1 MGSFAGPE
9 IVTDG
14 LVFAYDMGNPDKS
27 WIGQPTINTVN
38 AISTAILTYNNPGF
52 SGTSTNTGL
61 TYRGMPIYELTF
73 IPQDA
78 SFIPRLASGEGFGA
92 FHPMGTSLAANT
104 RYMASIYMRSD
115 HPLQSSASQ
124 GFNNTYSNI
133 SGWGANSTTSARYQE
148 DGWTRLYTQYYNNT
162 NGYSTRNIAYP
173 NQYGNGT
180 QFTVNTTQTTTVDL
194 SVTLLANGTGIPDFA
209 ALYAIVAAAPTIT
222 VNGGL
227 TGLTI
232 LDHGL
237 NTTSF
242 TKLSWPSNIKL
253 KADLPFTYF
262 FRVSVPSTGG
272 TNVNISIA
280 SNFTTYL
287 TSLSDNKFWKLT
299 FDTTN
304 VAVGQILKTYW
315 CAPMIEQHNTL
326 YPSTFVNGTRSNT
339 QALLDLTNRNTI
351 TASSLTYAS
360 DGTFSFNGS
369 SNDIAIS
376 GPVSSFFTDF
386 SQQITLSAWIRIPA
400 AATWTNGFAGNIL
413 SRSSYA
419 GSVGLWRDTV
429 NNQILAYFRQA
440 GATFGAVACTGTIG
454 RDVWVNIV
462 ASWTGSSLSLYLNG
476 VLSQTNTGTLGGANI
491 ANWTIGNVT
500 AAGGNVGNR
509 FQGEVGITQIYD
521 RALTATEV
529 QQNFNALRGRYGI

>member
-1 MGSFAGPE
+1 
-9 IVTDG
+9 
-14 LVFAYDMGNPDKS
+14 
-27 WIGQPTINTVN
+27 
-38 AISTAILTYNNPGF
+38 
-52 SGTSTNTGL
+52 
-61 TYRGMPIYELTF
+61 
-73 IPQDA
+73 
-78 SFIPRLASGEGFGA
+78 
-92 FHPMGTSLAANT
+92 
-104 RYMASIYMRSD
+104 
-115 HPLQSSASQ
+115 
-124 GFNNTYSNI
+124 
-133 SGWGANSTTSARYQE
+133 
-148 DGWTRLYTQYYNNT
+148 
-162 NGYSTRNIAYP
+162 
-173 NQYGNGT
+173 
-180 QFTVNTTQTTTVDL
+180 
-194 SVTLLANGTGIPDFA
+194 
-209 ALYAIVAAAPTIT
+209 
-222 VNGGL
+222 
-227 TGLTI
+227 
-232 LDHGL
+232 
-237 NTTSF
+237 
-242 TKLSWPSNIKL
+242 
-253 KADLPFTYF
+253 
-262 FRVSVPSTGG
+262 
-272 TNVNISIA
+272 
-280 SNFTTYL
+280 
-287 TSLSDNKFWKLT
+287 
-299 FDTTN
+299 
-304 VAVGQILKTYW
+304 
-315 CAPMIEQHNTL
+315 MIEQHNTL

-351 TASSLTYAS
+351 TATSLTYAS

-376 GPVSSFFTDF
+376 GPASSFFTDF

-400 AATWTNGFAGNIL
+400 AATWTNGFLGNIL

-429 NNQILAYFRQA
+429 NNQIIAYFRQA